1 MPDTALDSEEEEG
14 EINKRASAYRGRR
27 QNSSTEPS
35 RGVYNVVTEGFGK
48 KGDAGTGVTG
58 SSAEQEGWK
67 DGGCKAGGARGHGWV
82 RMRGEERR
90 PAVPWPEGPWEQ
102 IKRVLL

>member
-35 RGVYNVVTEGFGK
+35 GGVYNVVTEGFGK

-67 DGGCKAGGARGHGWV
+67 DGGCKACGARGHRWV